1 MSKNIFDNTKDAYIL
16 KSNWNLHTAKIL
28 FIVITKRTVVSVLT
42 NLLLFFLKFNL
53 PINWLVKETIY
64 KHFCGGINFNEC
76 SDTISKMKKFGVNSI
91 LDYSIEALNSEKD
104 FNSALKK
111 KIEIINLSKN
121 DNSIPFAVFKPTSI
135 GRYQIFKKVSENRI
149 LEDDEL
155 IEWKKIKER
164 FKKICSYAKKSNVK
178 ILIDAEEFEVQTAID
193 DLALNMMKF
202 YNNSN
207 NVFIYNTIQLY
218 RWDRISYIK
227 SLFSKYR
234 DVKFGFK
241 LVRGAYMEKERS
253 QAAFN
258 RLKSPICNT
267 KEETDKNFN
276 SCIELMFDNLSRV
289 DFFIASHNE
298 KSNLLVIEK
307 MKSNALKNNDQKVW
321 FGQLYGM
328 GDNISYN
335 LAKKGYNVAKILP
348 FGPIKN
354 LIPYLIRR
362 AEENSSFEG
371 QTNRELNL
379 INRELFRRRKV

>member
-1 MSKNIFDNTKDAYIL
+1 M
-16 KSNWNLHTAKIL
+16 
-28 FIVITKRTVVSVLT
+28 
-42 NLLLFFLKFNL
+42 
-53 PINWLVKETIY
+53 
-64 KHFCGGINFNEC
+64 
-76 SDTISKMKKFGVNSI
+76 
-91 LDYSIEALNSEKD
+91 
-104 FNSALKK
+104 
-111 KIEIINLSKN
+111 
-121 DNSIPFAVFKPTSI
+121 
-135 GRYQIFKKVSENRI
+135 
-149 LEDDEL
+149 EDDEL
-155 IEWKKIKER
+155 IEWKKIEER

-193 DLALNMMKF
+193 DLALKMMKF
-202 YNNSN
+202 YNKN

-258 RLKSPICNT
+258 GLKSPICNT

-276 SCIELMFDNLSRV
+276 NCIELMFDNLSRV

-307 MKSNALKNNDQKVW
+307 MKTNAIKNNDQKVW

-328 GDNISYN
+328 GDNITYN
-335 LAKKGYNVAKILP
+335 LAAKGH
-348 FGPIKN
+348 
-354 LIPYLIRR
+354 RR
-362 AEENSSFEG
+362 AKFNLENKKD
-371 QTNRELNL
+371 TWL
-379 INRELFRRRKV
+379 VP